1 MLQADSLEQLASV
14 LPEATGSDSSATL
27 SSSSA
32 PVPHFWLDICSPSAR
47 DLDFLAERFL
57 IHPLTIEDIIVRDS
71 REKCEIFETYLFL
84 CIRTCDMGYFS
95 FSTDKGNAA
104 GDDLAG
110 PSAGFGTGVPGP
122 SMKQTSSATNGD
134 ESVNMYLLIFPTFI
148 LSIHSE
154 PLSHVHRVLRRMIPL
169 RQLFRVTPDWI
180 MYALLDVIVDEF
192 IPNIKTME
200 LEVDSIDDLVL
211 VLRQTDQADMLR
223 RIGRARSQV
232 THMFRLLKPK
242 TDIVKTLTKRTP
254 DRLQSHTLLYLRDV
268 QDHLFTTLQTL
279 EQAGETLNRAH
290 NNYLAQISIE
300 LAEMSNRMNLQVKKL
315 TEITSLAIPFTVIGS
330 LWGMN
335 VVVPWDAAQKGQS
348 LLPFLVLVV
357 LSVFSAILFWMLGR
371 KYKFF

>member
-1 MLQADSLEQLASV
+1 LLQADSIEHLSV
-14 LPEATGSDSSATL
+14 LPGAKATAADPL
-27 SSSSA
+27 
-32 PVPHFWLDICSPSAR
+32 PHFWLDVCSPSAH
-47 DLDFLAERFL
+47 DLDHLAERFA

-84 CIRTCDMGYFS
+84 CVRTCDMGYFS
-95 FSTDKGNAA
+95 FATDKGNAL
-104 GDDLAG
+104 GDDVIGQASTLA
-110 PSAGFGTGVPGP
+110 AGISRQSGYSG
-122 SMKQTSSATNGD
+122 SSGD
-134 ESVNMYLLIFPTFI
+134 ESVNLYLLIFPEFI

-154 PLSHVHRVLRRMIPL
+154 AISHVHRVLRRMIPL
-169 RQLFRVTPDWI
+169 RILFHVTPDWI

-242 TDIVKTLTKRTP
+242 TDIIKTLTKRTP

-315 TEITSLAIPFTVIGS
+315 TEITSLAIPFTIIGS

-335 VVVPWDAAQKGQS
+335 VVVPWDGTQQGDSFSS
-348 LLPFLVLVV
+348 LLPFLFLVV
-357 LSVFSAILFWMLGR
+357 LSVCAAVLFWMLGR